1 MARIGILSLSESF
14 ASLWT
19 ELAAA
24 LGAEAIVTDGPL
36 DVLRTETF
44 AAVVVSAAGV
54 EDKAAKVL
62 GEVRAAGLEE
72 VAVVGAVSDH
82 RFAVSLLRAGASEYF
97 ALPPDLQLL
106 RSWLGERVERQ
117 TAMVRAQAMSEAA
130 RQHYDFS
137 RLVGESAQ
145 LRAAL
150 DRASRVIPHGSAT
163 VLVTGETGT
172 GKELLARAIHY
183 NGPRRGQ
190 PFVEINCSAI
200 PATLLEAELF
210 GFEAGAFTDA
220 RAAKPG
226 LFEAA
231 HGGTLFLDEIGD
243 LPVDLQAKLLK
254 VLDGM
259 EIRRLGS
266 VRPVRVDV
274 RVIAATH
281 ADLAAAVREG
291 RFREDLFYRL
301 HVVPIHLPPLR
312 DRGEDVLLLATH
324 FLAEFCAAYGVARP
338 VLNGDARGVLL
349 RHTWPGNVREL
360 RNSIERAVLLGSGT
374 LEPSDLLDNSG
385 LQVPSA
391 IPFPAKMD
399 EIEQMAARVMVERLG
414 GNKSAA
420 AEALGISRSRLY
432 RLLDHEP

>member
-1 MARIGILSLSESF
+1 MAKIGILSLSDSF

-24 LGAEAIVTDGPL
+24 LGAEAIVTGAPL
-36 DVLRTETF
+36 ELLRADPL
-44 AAVVVSAAGV
+44 AAVVVSAGGM
-54 EDKAAKVL
+54 EDKAATAL
-62 GEVRAAGLEE
+62 GEVRAAGLEA

-82 RFAVSLLRAGASEYF
+82 RFAVSLLRAGASDYF

-117 TAMVRAQAMSEAA
+117 RAKVRAQAMSEAV

-281 ADLAAAVREG
+281 ADLASAVRQG

-301 HVVPIHLPPLR
+301 HVVPIHLPALR
-312 DRGEDVLLLATH
+312 DRGEDVLLLAMH
-324 FLAEFCAAYGVARP
+324 FLAEFCAAYGVTRP

-360 RNSIERAVLLGSGT
+360 RNSIERAVLLGSGNI
-374 LEPSDLLDNSG
+374 EPSDLLDNSG

-391 IPFPAKMD
+391 IPFPATMD
-399 EIEQMAARVMVERLG
+399 QIEQMAARVMVERLG

>member
-1 MARIGILSLSESF
+1 
-14 ASLWT
+14 
-19 ELAAA
+19 
-24 LGAEAIVTDGPL
+24 
-36 DVLRTETF
+36 
-44 AAVVVSAAGV
+44 
-54 EDKAAKVL
+54 
-62 GEVRAAGLEE
+62 
-72 VAVVGAVSDH
+72 
-82 RFAVSLLRAGASEYF
+82 
-97 ALPPDLQLL
+97 
-106 RSWLGERVERQ
+106 
-117 TAMVRAQAMSEAA
+117 
-130 RQHYDFS
+130 
-137 RLVGESAQ
+137 
-145 LRAAL
+145 
-150 DRASRVIPHGSAT
+150 VIPHGSAT

-183 NGPRRGQ
+183 NGPRRSQ

-281 ADLAAAVREG
+281 ADLASAVRQG

-301 HVVPIHLPPLR
+301 HVVPIHLPALR
-312 DRGEDVLLLATH
+312 DRGEDVLLLAMH
-324 FLAEFCAAYGVARP
+324 FLAEFCAAYGVTRP

-360 RNSIERAVLLGSGT
+360 RNSIERAVLLGSGNI
-374 LEPSDLLDNSG
+374 EPSDLLDNSG

-391 IPFPAKMD
+391 IPFPATMD
-399 EIEQMAARVMVERLG
+399 QIEQMAARVMVERLG